1 MVNEIAARQPV
12 PGVYT
17 SWTVE
22 AVRGALY
29 AHESGD
35 FSRSAMLVDHIW
47 RDDRFYSTLQTRIL
61 AALTLP
67 FKVDPPEGYEDNARA
82 KALAKNVKGWWF
94 DSIPEAV
101 LGEVL
106 KWEIP
111 MGFAIGE
118 NVWKYDEEAGE
129 IRLAEH
135 KIHHPQFI
143 RWSEQKKKF
152 LLRTLDQGEIEVNP
166 GDGRFVLWTSS
177 ASERPWMVGAVRA
190 LAIPFLIRTFNR
202 RDWAR
207 RGEVESLGVRKAG
220 VPADPDDKV
229 AAKFFAAVAK
239 LGSETTLKLPPGYTF
254 EIEAVD
260 TGAATSFERLNAH
273 CDTAI
278 TLTILGQNLTTQ
290 IEGGSYAAATVH
302 ARVQLDRI
310 TSDVAMLATIAR
322 NQIVVWWGRYNFA
335 NFKRALTPWPRYDAT
350 PAEDIQKVAQGFLTL
365 GQALL
370 SLDRFGVDV
379 TPLLERFGL
388 EKTKKTAQA
397 DTSTDGAP
405 HSPGPN
411 PPPQPPPGEQMQ
423 P

>member
-1 MVNEIAARQPV
+1 MVNESAALQPV
-12 PGVYT
+12 PGLYT

-29 AHESGD
+29 AHEAGD

-61 AALTLP
+61 ASLTLP
-67 FKVDPPEGYEDNARA
+67 FRVDAPEGYEDNARA
-82 KALAKNVKGWWF
+82 KSLAKNVKGWWF

-118 NVWKYDEEAGE
+118 NVWGYDEEAGE
-129 IRLAEH
+129 VRLVEH

-152 LLRTLDQGEIEVNP
+152 LLRTLDKGEIEVTP
-166 GDGRFVLWTSS
+166 GDGRWVLWTSS
-177 ASERPWMVGAVRA
+177 ASERPWMVGAIRA

-220 VPADPDDKV
+220 VPDNADPAVVK
-229 AAKFFAAVAK
+229 KFLADVAK

-254 EIEAVD
+254 DIAALD
-260 TGAATSFERLNAH
+260 TGAVDFFERLNAH
-273 CDTAI
+273 CDTGI
-278 TLTILGQNLTTQ
+278 TLTLLGQNLTTQ
-290 IEGGSYAAATVH
+290 IEGGSYAAASVH

-310 TSDVAMLATIAR
+310 TSDVAMLATVAR
-322 NQIVVWWGRYNFA
+322 KQIVAWWGKYNFA
-335 NFKRALTPWPRYDAT
+335 NFKRAMAPWPRYDAT
-350 PAEDIQKVAQGFLTL
+350 PAEDVQKVAQGFLTL
-365 GQALL
+365 GQALETL
-370 SLDRFGVDV
+370 ERVGVDIS
-379 TPLLERFGL
+379 PLVERFGL
-388 EKTKKTAQA
+388 EKRKDLPK
-397 DTSTDGAP
+397 GE
-405 HSPGPN
+405 
-411 PPPQPPPGEQMQ
+411 PPPTGETTND
-423 P
+423 PSIIPN